1 MHPLAKYRAKKK
13 LSQVDFAELLSKR
26 MDSTIA
32 PRTICN
38 YEMGVT
44 LPDVVTA
51 MHIKTMTK
59 GAVSLGCWGCE
70 Y

>member
-1 MHPLAKYRAKKK
+1 MHPLTKYRAKKK
-13 LSQVDFAELLSKR
+13 LSQVDFADMLSKR

-51 MHIKTMTK
+51 KHIKAITK
-59 GAVSLGCWGCE
+59 GAVSLDCWGE
-70 Y
+70 AY

>member
-1 MHPLAKYRAKKK
+1 MHPLTKYRAKKK

-26 MDSTIA
+26 MDKPIT

-38 YEMGVT
+38 YEMGMT

-51 MHIKTMTK
+51 HHIKELSK
-59 GAVSLGCWGCE
+59 GAVSLKCWGLS